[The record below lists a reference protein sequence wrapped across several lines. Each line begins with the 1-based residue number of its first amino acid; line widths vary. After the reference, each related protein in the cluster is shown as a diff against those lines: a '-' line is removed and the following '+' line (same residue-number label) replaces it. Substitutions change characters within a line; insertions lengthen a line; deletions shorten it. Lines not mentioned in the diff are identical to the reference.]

1 MKRNYQA
8 PQMKVMHTECV
19 MAINPTSN
27 GYEQGVPS
35 GEGTDAEGR
44 APLF

>member
-1 MKRNYQA
+1 MKRNYQV
-8 PQMKVMHTECV
+8 PWMKVMHTESV
-19 MAINPTSN
+19 LAITATSD

-44 APLF
+44 TPLF

>member
-8 PQMKVMHTECV
+8 PQMKAMPTECA
-19 MAINPTSN
+19 MAITPTSN